1 MSQTRKPKVSIII
14 VNYNNAKYLS
24 KSLNTALNQ
33 TYKNKEIIVVDDIS
47 TDNSLKILKKYKN
60 KIKYYVNKKKTK
72 FGSYNQINSYLKGIK
87 KSKGKFIFFL
97 DSDDYFKKNKV
108 EIIVK
113 KLENQNQIK
122 VLFDLPLIKTEKELI
137 KQKFVQ
143 KKFYLSSWP
152 RFTPQSCI
160 TIDKD
165 YMKKIIKILKI
176 KKFPTIWLDF
186 RIAIFCFLNFGKISF
201 LKKHL
206 TYYRQLELSASKNY
220 KTFSKNWWHRR
231 KEAHEFFSHISKK
244 LKIND
249 RHTLDKLITKIANL
263 LI

>member
-1 MSQTRKPKVSIII
+1 M
-14 VNYNNAKYLS
+14 
-24 KSLNTALNQ
+24 
-33 TYKNKEIIVVDDIS
+33 DDIS

-165 YMKKIIKILKI
+165 YMKKNNKNSKN
-176 KKFPTIWLDF
+176 K
-186 RIAIFCFLNFGKISF
+186 KISNYLVRFSNSNF
-201 LKKHL
+201 L
-206 TYYRQLELSASKNY
+206 
-220 KTFSKNWWHRR
+220 FSKFWKNI
-231 KEAHEFFSHISKK
+231 FS
-244 LKIND
+244 
-249 RHTLDKLITKIANL
+249 
-263 LI
+263 